1 MKLWLRNAILR
12 LTTEYT
18 GIHRCRIA
26 CARVKK
32 QAIGRIGNGVQVSD
46 RTAAVRPNRSH
57 KPLIERSRRGQ
68 GDEAESEDLPVKIH
82 VWFFGLKN
90 NMSLLHGEAAIG
102 GVFIALQDML
112 DEAPDVL
119 YFCFWINWIPM

>member
-1 MKLWLRNAILR
+1 
-12 LTTEYT
+12 
-18 GIHRCRIA
+18 
-26 CARVKK
+26 
-32 QAIGRIGNGVQVSD
+32 
-46 RTAAVRPNRSH
+46 
-57 KPLIERSRRGQ
+57 LIERSRRGQ

-102 GVFIALQDML
+102 GVLIALQDML

>member
-1 MKLWLRNAILR
+1 MPDRLR
-12 LTTEYT
+12 T
-18 GIHRCRIA
+18 G
-26 CARVKK
+26 KK

>member
-1 MKLWLRNAILR
+1 MR
-12 LTTEYT
+12 
-18 GIHRCRIA
+18 
-26 CARVKK
+26 
-32 QAIGRIGNGVQVSD
+32 AIGRIGNGVQVSD
-46 RTAAVRPNRSH
+46 RTAAVRLSRSH
-57 KPLIERSRRGQ
+57 KPLIERSRRDA

-119 YFCFWINWIPM
+119 YVCFWINWIPM